1 MNLPDN
7 AKIWIFQANRDFS
20 LEEKKEI
27 EGALSHFLKSWK
39 AHGADLS
46 SDFSLPYNR
55 FIVVGVD
62 ENQVQATGCSIDKLT
77 HLIKIFDQKFNL
89 DLLNRMLVSM
99 YEDNRVTSLS
109 LKEFRERLKNNQIS
123 DNVEIFNTSINNF
136 FDFKSKFI
144 VPVEDSWVARMRMML
159 N

>member
-20 LEEKKEI
+20 LSEKTEI
-27 EGALSHFLKSWK
+27 EKALGHFIKSWK

-46 SDFSLPYNR
+46 ADYSLPYNR
-55 FIVVGVD
+55 FIVVGID
-62 ENQVQATGCSIDKLT
+62 ENQMQATGCSIDKLT
-77 HLIKIFDQKFNL
+77 HLIKLFDKKFEL
-89 DLLNRMLVSM
+89 ELLNRMLVSM
-99 YEDNRVTSLS
+99 YEDNKITSLS
-109 LKEFRERLKNNQIS
+109 LSEFKERLKSNEIS
-123 DNVEIFNTSINNF
+123 DRVEIFNTAISNF

-144 VPVEDSWVARMRMML
+144 LPIENSWAAKMRMML

>member
-20 LEEKKEI
+20 TEEKNEI
-27 EGALSHFLKSWK
+27 EKALSKFINGWK

-46 SDFSLPYNR
+46 ADFSLPYNR

-62 ENQVQATGCSIDKLT
+62 ENQTLATGCSIDKLT
-77 HLIKIFDQKFNL
+77 HLIRLFDKKFNL
-89 DLLNRMLVSM
+89 ELLNRMLVSM
-99 YEDNRVTSLS
+99 YEDNKVTSMSLS
-109 LKEFRERLKNNQIS
+109 DFKDRLRNNQIS
-123 DNVEIFNTSINNF
+123 DSVEVFNTAISNY
-136 FDFKSKFI
+136 FDFKSNFI
-144 VPVEDSWVARMRMML
+144 TPLANSWAAKMRMML

>member
-20 LEEKKEI
+20 LDEKSEI
-27 EGALSHFLKSWK
+27 ENALSKFIKTWR

-46 SDFSLPYNR
+46 ADFSMPFNR

-62 ENQVQATGCSIDKLT
+62 ENQALATGCSVDKLT
-77 HLIKIFDQKFNL
+77 HLIRVFDKKFNL
-89 DLLNRMLVSM
+89 ELLNRMLVSM
-99 YEDNRVTSLS
+99 YEDNRITSLS
-109 LKEFRERLKNNQIS
+109 LHDFKDKLKSNQIS
-123 DNVEIFNTSINNF
+123 EKVEIFNTAISNY
-136 FDFKSKFI
+136 FDFKSKF
-144 VPVEDSWVARMRMML
+144 VLPLEDSWASRMRMML